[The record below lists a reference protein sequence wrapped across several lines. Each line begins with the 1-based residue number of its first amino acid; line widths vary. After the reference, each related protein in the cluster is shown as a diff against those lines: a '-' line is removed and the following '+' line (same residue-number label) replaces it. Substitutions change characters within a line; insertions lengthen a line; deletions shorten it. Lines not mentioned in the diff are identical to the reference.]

1 VTRLIWGAPG
11 ERYYEDGVDRGVLY
25 VDDVGYVWNGLLSVS
40 ESPSGGEH
48 RSYYLD
54 GIKHINLASAE
65 EYEATITAISSPPQ
79 FAACDGVK
87 SLYQGLFVTQQKRSP
102 FGLSYRTMINNDLGP
117 DLGYKLH
124 LVYNALAAPS
134 DRNNASRSD
143 SPQLSELNW
152 YIQAVPP
159 PSLGSGYK
167 PTSHFVIDSRI
178 TPVEILAELE
188 DILYGNESVDAR
200 FPTQSE
206 ILALF
211 EVYATLQVTDNGDGT
226 ATITGPD
233 DVVIQDGVDPT
244 KYTIDWASVVNTDV
258 DTYTISSL

>member
-1 VTRLIWGAPG
+1 
-11 ERYYEDGVDRGVLY
+11 LY
-25 VDDVGYVWNGLLSVS
+25 VDDVGYVWNGLISVS
-40 ESPSGGEH
+40 ETPTGGEH

-65 EYEATITAISSPPQ
+65 EYEATIKAISAPAA
-79 FAACDGVK
+79 FADCDGVK
-87 SLYQGLFVTQQKRSP
+87 SLYQGLFATQQRRKS
-102 FGLSYRTMINNDLGP
+102 FGFSYRTMINNDLGP
-117 DLGYKLH
+117 DVGYKIH

-134 DRNNASRSD
+134 DRNNATRSD
-143 SPQLSELNW
+143 SPEFSERNW

-159 PSLGSGYK
+159 LALGFGYK
-167 PTSHFVIDSRI
+167 PTAHFVVDSRI
-178 TPVEILAELE
+178 TPVEILTELE
-188 DILYGNESVDAR
+188 DILYGNESTDAH
-200 FPTQSE
+200 FPTQIE
-206 ILALF
+206 ILNLF

-233 DVVIQDGVDPT
+233 DVVTQDGVDPT